1 MEFDRLKKI
10 IVKDILGSAS
20 GEERRLLDEWRNQS
34 EEHQRLY
41 EKLVSGSFLEKAVSD
56 NNKALRRREWKRLE
70 ARIVRRRGRSVRLIR
85 FRVVAAVCILALGIG
100 AVGLW
105 SNSRQDRGGSPLAG
119 SIRVGSPKAI
129 VELAGGQQF
138 LFNKDTTL
146 RLEAQGI
153 QLVSSR
159 DTLDIIQPVIAGE
172 RGEEYNVVRIPHG
185 GEYITRLPD
194 GSVVH
199 LNAGSELKVPV
210 YFGTESREVWLRG
223 EGFFEVVHRENL
235 IFTVH
240 TDKADISVLGTEF
253 DVRAYTD
260 EKEVVTTLVQGA
272 GGVSSGRTSETK
284 PRKATGINARIAGK
298 GDVRVAEVDIYPFIA
313 WKNGR
318 MVFENERL
326 EKIMAELQRWY
337 DFELFYADPDV
348 KEMHFTIDILKYEE
362 ISKVLNLMERMNKV
376 KFTQKGRTV
385 VVNSY

>member
-105 SNSRQDRGGSPLAG
+105 SNSRQDRSGSPLAG
-119 SIRVGSPKAI
+119 SIQIGSPKAI

-210 YFGTESREVWLRG
+210 HFGTESREVWLRG

-272 GGVSSGRTSETK
+272 VGVSSGRIYDRLK
-284 PRKATGINARIAGK
+284 PGEQARIAGK

>member
-70 ARIVRRRGRSVRLIR
+70 ARIVRQRGRSVRLIR
-85 FRVVAAVCILALGIG
+85 FRVAAAVCILALGIG

-105 SNSRQDRGGSPLAG
+105 SNSRQDRSGSPLAG

-210 YFGTESREVWLRG
+210 HFGTESREVWLRG

-272 GGVSSGRTSETK
+272 VGVSSGRTYDRLK
-284 PRKATGINARIAGK
+284 PGEQARIAGK

>member
-272 GGVSSGRTSETK
+272 VGVSSGRTYDRLK
-284 PRKATGINARIAGK
+284 PGEQARIAGK

-376 KFTQKGRTV
+376 YAKRT
-385 VVNSY
+385 YGGGQ

>member
-172 RGEEYNVVRIPHG
+172 RGEEY
-185 GEYITRLPD
+185 ITRLPD

-223 EGFFEVVHRENL
+223 EGFLEVVHRENL

-272 GGVSSGRTSETK
+272 VGVSSGRTYDRLK
-284 PRKATGINARIAGK
+284 PGEQARIAGK

>member
-119 SIRVGSPKAI
+119 SIRMGSPKAI

-260 EKEVVTTLVQGA
+260 EKEVVTTLVQGTV
-272 GGVSSGRTSETK
+272 GVISGRTYDRLK
-284 PRKATGINARIAGK
+284 PGEQARITGK

>member
-41 EKLVSGSFLEKAVSD
+41 KKLVSGSFLEKAVSD

-272 GGVSSGRTSETK
+272 VGVSSGRTYDRLK
-284 PRKATGINARIAGK
+284 PGEQARIAGK

>member
-146 RLEAQGI
+146 RLEARGI

-272 GGVSSGRTSETK
+272 VGVSSGRTYDRLK
-284 PRKATGINARIAGK
+284 PGEQARIAGK

>member
-253 DVRAYTD
+253 YVRAYTD

-272 GGVSSGRTSETK
+272 VGVSSGRTYDRLK
-284 PRKATGINARIAGK
+284 PGEQARIAGK

>member
-85 FRVVAAVCILALGIG
+85 FRVAAAVCILALGIG

-210 YFGTESREVWLRG
+210 HFGTESREVWLRG

-272 GGVSSGRTSETK
+272 VGVSSGRTYDRLK
-284 PRKATGINARIAGK
+284 PGEQARIAGK

>member
-34 EEHQRLY
+34 EEHRRLY

-119 SIRVGSPKAI
+119 SIRMGSPKAI

-272 GGVSSGRTSETK
+272 VGVSSGRTYDRLK
-284 PRKATGINARIAGK
+284 PGEQARIAGK
-298 GDVRVAEVDIYPFIA
+298 GDIRVAEVDIYPFIA

>member
-119 SIRVGSPKAI
+119 SIRMGSPKAI

-260 EKEVVTTLVQGA
+260 EKEVMTTLVQGVV
-272 GGVSSGRTSETK
+272 GVSSGGTYDRLK
-284 PRKATGINARIAGK
+284 PGEQARIAGK

-362 ISKVLNLMERMNKV
+362 ISKVLNLMERVNKV

>member
-119 SIRVGSPKAI
+119 SIRMGSPKAI

-272 GGVSSGRTSETK
+272 VGVSSGRTYDRLK
-284 PRKATGINARIAGK
+284 PGEQARIAGK

>member
-34 EEHQRLY
+34 EEHRRLY

-119 SIRVGSPKAI
+119 SIRMGSPKAI

-210 YFGTESREVWLRG
+210 HFGTESREVWLRG

-260 EKEVVTTLVQGA
+260 EKEVMTTLVQGVV
-272 GGVSSGRTSETK
+272 GVSSGGTYDRLK
-284 PRKATGINARIAGK
+284 PGEQARIAGK

>member
-119 SIRVGSPKAI
+119 SIRMGSPKAI

-272 GGVSSGRTSETK
+272 VGVISGRTYDRLK
-284 PRKATGINARIAGK
+284 PGEQARIAGK
-298 GDVRVAEVDIYPFIA
+298 GDIRVAEVDIYPFIA

>member
-56 NNKALRRREWKRLE
+56 NNKALRRRDWKRLE

-119 SIRVGSPKAI
+119 SIRMGSPKAI

-272 GGVSSGRTSETK
+272 VGVISGRTYDRLK
-284 PRKATGINARIAGK
+284 PGEQARIAGK

>member
-70 ARIVRRRGRSVRLIR
+70 ARIVRQRGRSVRLIR

-272 GGVSSGRTSETK
+272 VGVSSGRTYDRLK
-284 PRKATGINARIAGK
+284 PGEQARIAGK

>member
-20 GEERRLLDEWRNQS
+20 GDDRRLLDEWRNQS
-34 EEHQRLY
+34 EEHRRLY

-272 GGVSSGRTSETK
+272 VGVSSGRTYDRLK
-284 PRKATGINARIAGK
+284 PGEQARIAGK

>member
-272 GGVSSGRTSETK
+272 VGVSSGRTYDRLK
-284 PRKATGINARIAGK
+284 PGEQARIAGK

-348 KEMHFTIDILKYEE
+348 KEMHFIIDILKYEE

>member
-34 EEHQRLY
+34 EEHRRLY

-105 SNSRQDRGGSPLAG
+105 SNSRQDRSGSPLAG
-119 SIRVGSPKAI
+119 SIQIGSPKAI

-210 YFGTESREVWLRG
+210 HFGTESREVWLRG

-260 EKEVVTTLVQGA
+260 EKEVMTTLVQGVV
-272 GGVSSGRTSETK
+272 GVSSGGTYDRLK
-284 PRKATGINARIAGK
+284 PGEQARIAGK

-362 ISKVLNLMERMNKV
+362 ISKVLNLMERVNKV

>member
-105 SNSRQDRGGSPLAG
+105 SNSRQDRSGSPLAG

-210 YFGTESREVWLRG
+210 HFGTESREVWLRG

-272 GGVSSGRTSETK
+272 VGVISGRTYDRLK
-284 PRKATGINARIAGK
+284 PGEQARIAGK

>member
-119 SIRVGSPKAI
+119 SIRMGSPKAI

-210 YFGTESREVWLRG
+210 HFGTESREVWLRG

-272 GGVSSGRTSETK
+272 VGVSSGRTYDRLK
-284 PRKATGINARIAGK
+284 PGEQARIAGK
-298 GDVRVAEVDIYPFIA
+298 GDIRVAEVDIYPFIA

>member
-240 TDKADISVLGTEF
+240 MDKADISVLGTEF

-272 GGVSSGRTSETK
+272 VGVSSGRTYDRLK
-284 PRKATGINARIAGK
+284 PGEQARIAGK

>member
-272 GGVSSGRTSETK
+272 VGVISGRTYDRLK
-284 PRKATGINARIAGK
+284 PGEQARITGK

>member
-34 EEHQRLY
+34 EEHRRLY

-70 ARIVRRRGRSVRLIR
+70 ARIVRQRGRSVRLIR
-85 FRVVAAVCILALGIG
+85 FRVAAAVCILALGIG

-260 EKEVVTTLVQGA
+260 EKEVMTTLVQGVV
-272 GGVSSGRTSETK
+272 GVSSGGTYDRLK
-284 PRKATGINARIAGK
+284 PGEQARIAGK

-362 ISKVLNLMERMNKV
+362 ISKVLNLMERVNKV

>member
-70 ARIVRRRGRSVRLIR
+70 ARIVRQRGRSVRLIR
-85 FRVVAAVCILALGIG
+85 FRVAAAVCILALGIG

-105 SNSRQDRGGSPLAG
+105 SNSRQDRSGSPLAG
-119 SIRVGSPKAI
+119 SIRAGSPKAI

-210 YFGTESREVWLRG
+210 HFGTESREVWLRG

-272 GGVSSGRTSETK
+272 VGVSSGRIYDRLK
-284 PRKATGINARIAGK
+284 PGEQARIAGK

>member
-34 EEHQRLY
+34 EEHRRLY

-70 ARIVRRRGRSVRLIR
+70 ARIVRQRGRSVRLIR
-85 FRVVAAVCILALGIG
+85 FRVAAAVCILALGIG

-260 EKEVVTTLVQGA
+260 EKEVMTTLVQGVV
-272 GGVSSGRTSETK
+272 GVSSGGTYDRLK
-284 PRKATGINARIAGK
+284 PGEQARIAGK

>member
-34 EEHQRLY
+34 EEHRRLY

-70 ARIVRRRGRSVRLIR
+70 ARIVRQRGRSVRLIR
-85 FRVVAAVCILALGIG
+85 FRVAAAVCILALGIG

-272 GGVSSGRTSETK
+272 VGVSSGRTYDRLK
-284 PRKATGINARIAGK
+284 PGEQARIAGK

>member
-100 AVGLW
+100 AGGLW
-105 SNSRQDRGGSPLAG
+105 SNSRQDRSGSPLAG
-119 SIRVGSPKAI
+119 SIQIGSPKAI

-210 YFGTESREVWLRG
+210 HFGTESREVWLRG

-272 GGVSSGRTSETK
+272 VGVSSGRTYDRLK
-284 PRKATGINARIAGK
+284 PGEQARIAGK

>member
-105 SNSRQDRGGSPLAG
+105 SNSRQDRSGSPLAG
-119 SIRVGSPKAI
+119 SIQIGSPKAI

-210 YFGTESREVWLRG
+210 HFGTESREVWLRG

-260 EKEVVTTLVQGA
+260 EKEVMTTLVQGVV
-272 GGVSSGRTSETK
+272 GVSSGGTYDRLK
-284 PRKATGINARIAGK
+284 PGEQARIAGK

-362 ISKVLNLMERMNKV
+362 ISKVLNLMERVNKV

>member
-70 ARIVRRRGRSVRLIR
+70 ARIVRQRGRSVRLIR
-85 FRVVAAVCILALGIG
+85 FRVAAAVCILALGIG

-105 SNSRQDRGGSPLAG
+105 SNSRQDRSGSPLAG
-119 SIRVGSPKAI
+119 SIQIGSPKAI

-210 YFGTESREVWLRG
+210 HFGTESREVWLRG

-272 GGVSSGRTSETK
+272 VGVISGRTYDRLK
-284 PRKATGINARIAGK
+284 PGEQARIAGK
-298 GDVRVAEVDIYPFIA
+298 GDIRVAEVDIYPFIA

>member
-34 EEHQRLY
+34 EEHRRLY

-70 ARIVRRRGRSVRLIR
+70 ARIVRQRGRSVRLIR
-85 FRVVAAVCILALGIG
+85 FRVAAAVCILALGIG

-272 GGVSSGRTSETK
+272 VGVISGRTYDRLK
-284 PRKATGINARIAGK
+284 PGEQARIAGK

>member
-210 YFGTESREVWLRG
+210 HFGTESREVWLRG

-272 GGVSSGRTSETK
+272 VGVISGRTYDRLK
-284 PRKATGINARIAGK
+284 PGEQARIAGK

>member
-85 FRVVAAVCILALGIG
+85 FRVAAAVCILALGIG

-105 SNSRQDRGGSPLAG
+105 SNSRQDRSGSPLAG

-210 YFGTESREVWLRG
+210 HFGTESREVWLRG

-240 TDKADISVLGTEF
+240 TDKADISVLVAEF
-253 DVRAYTD
+253 GVRAYTD

-272 GGVSSGRTSETK
+272 VGVSSGRTYDRLK
-284 PRKATGINARIAGK
+284 PGEQARIAGK

>member
-119 SIRVGSPKAI
+119 SIRMGSPKAI

-272 GGVSSGRTSETK
+272 VGVSSGRTYDRLK
-284 PRKATGINARIAGK
+284 PGEQARIAGK

-362 ISKVLNLMERMNKV
+362 ISKVLNLMERVNKV

>member
-119 SIRVGSPKAI
+119 SIRMGSPKAI

-260 EKEVVTTLVQGA
+260 EKEVMTTLVQGVV
-272 GGVSSGRTSETK
+272 GVSSGGTYDRLK
-284 PRKATGINARIAGK
+284 PGEQARIAGK

>member
-105 SNSRQDRGGSPLAG
+105 SNSRQVRGGSPLAG

-272 GGVSSGRTSETK
+272 VGVSSGRTYDRLK
-284 PRKATGINARIAGK
+284 PGEQARIAGK

>member
-34 EEHQRLY
+34 EEHRRLY

-56 NNKALRRREWKRLE
+56 NNKALRRREWQRLE
-70 ARIVRRRGRSVRLIR
+70 ARIVRQRGRSVRLIR
-85 FRVVAAVCILALGIG
+85 FRVAAAVCILALGIG

-105 SNSRQDRGGSPLAG
+105 SNSRQDRSGSPLAG
-119 SIRVGSPKAI
+119 SIQIGSPKAI

-159 DTLDIIQPVIAGE
+159 DTLGIIQPVIAGE

-210 YFGTESREVWLRG
+210 HFGTESREVWLRG

-260 EKEVVTTLVQGA
+260 EKEVMTTLVQGVV
-272 GGVSSGRTSETK
+272 GVSSGGTYDRLK
-284 PRKATGINARIAGK
+284 PGEQARIAGK

-362 ISKVLNLMERMNKV
+362 ISKVLNLMERVNKV

>member
-70 ARIVRRRGRSVRLIR
+70 AQIVRRRSRSVRLIR
-85 FRVVAAVCILALGIG
+85 FRVAAAVCILALGIG

-105 SNSRQDRGGSPLAG
+105 SNSRKDRGGAPLTG
-119 SIRVGSPKAI
+119 SIRIGSPKAI

-210 YFGTESREVWLRG
+210 YFGTESREVWLKG

-272 GGVSSGRTSETK
+272 VGVSSGRTYDRLK
-284 PRKATGINARIAGK
+284 PGEQARIAGK

>member
-34 EEHQRLY
+34 EEHRRLY

-119 SIRVGSPKAI
+119 SIRMGSPKAI

-260 EKEVVTTLVQGA
+260 EKEVMTTLVQGA
-272 GGVSSGRTSETK
+272 VGVSSGRTYDRLK
-284 PRKATGINARIAGK
+284 PGEQARIAGK

-362 ISKVLNLMERMNKV
+362 ISKVLNLMERVNKV

>member
-34 EEHQRLY
+34 EEHRRLY

-260 EKEVVTTLVQGA
+260 EKEVMTTLVQGVV
-272 GGVSSGRTSETK
+272 GVSSGGTYDRLK
-284 PRKATGINARIAGK
+284 PGEQARIAGK

-362 ISKVLNLMERMNKV
+362 ISKVLNLMERVNKV